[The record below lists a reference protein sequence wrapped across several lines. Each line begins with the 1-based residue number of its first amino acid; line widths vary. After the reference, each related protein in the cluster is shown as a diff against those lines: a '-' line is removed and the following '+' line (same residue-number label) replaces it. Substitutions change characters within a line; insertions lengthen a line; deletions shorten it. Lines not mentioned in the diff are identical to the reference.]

1 MFVMRTI
8 QEVLDHL
15 DWKLV
20 ILEEINAL
28 RKNSTGEV
36 VDLPRKKKIVGCK
49 WVSIVK
55 CNGDGSIEKYKVRL
69 MAKGFTQLYYSNT
82 ITFTI
87 SWSHLP

>member
-49 WVSIVK
+49 
-55 CNGDGSIEKYKVRL
+55 
-69 MAKGFTQLYYSNT
+69 
-82 ITFTI
+82 
-87 SWSHLP
+87 

>member
-28 RKNSTGEV
+28 RKNSTWEV

-49 WVSIVK
+49 
-55 CNGDGSIEKYKVRL
+55 
-69 MAKGFTQLYYSNT
+69 
-82 ITFTI
+82 
-87 SWSHLP
+87 